1 MPVAVTVAV
10 PVCQQR
16 ISPVLDAAARLLLVT
31 RKRGKETG
39 RREFIL
45 DAQPPEA
52 LAGSIAE
59 LSVDVL
65 LCAAVSEPLL
75 RELERRGVRVRPH
88 LCGDV
93 EEILNA
99 YCQHRL
105 GRNDF
110 RMPGCWERVHAPSPA
125 SKPSSQEKPWP
136 QTT

>member
-1 MPVAVTVAV
+1 MTVAV

-16 ISPVLDAAARLLLVT
+16 ISPVLDSAARLLLVT
-31 RKRGKETG
+31 RKRGKETV
-39 RREFIL
+39 RREFVL

-75 RELERRGVRVRPH
+75 RELERRGVHVRPH

-99 YCQHRL
+99 YCQRRL
-105 GRNDF
+105 GKSDF
-110 RMPGCWERVHAPSPA
+110 RMPGCWERAHASPPP
-125 SKPSSQEKPWP
+125 SKPSSPWKP
-136 QTT
+136 